1 MRIYQEKSAGEKAV
15 VDSFRQLKA
24 TDLGGDPYDSS
35 EDDSLFLVAPG
46 VTKEDNYGCV
56 HMLARA
62 WVLMCV
68 WRALGCLCVVCFE
81 RMLLSSCQRVV
92 AVVTNFSSV
101 ARACVLSRA
110 VSLAL
115 SASFSFTPHF

>member
-1 MRIYQEKSAGEKAV
+1 LRIDQEKSAGEKAV
-15 VDSFRQLKA
+15 VDSFMQLKA

-68 WRALGCLCVVCFE
+68 YMAGAWVLMCFVLGENAFV
-81 RMLLSSCQRVV
+81 Q
-92 AVVTNFSSV
+92 
-101 ARACVLSRA
+101 
-110 VSLAL
+110 L
-115 SASFSFTPHF
+115 SACCRSG

>member
-1 MRIYQEKSAGEKAV
+1 MLIRSTNALRIYQEKSAGEKAV
-15 VDSFRQLKA
+15 VDSFMQLKA

-62 WVLMCV
+62 G
-68 WRALGCLCVVCFE
+68 RLGAYV
-81 RMLLSSCQRVV
+81 
-92 AVVTNFSSV
+92 
-101 ARACVLSRA
+101 CVL
-110 VSLAL
+110 
-115 SASFSFTPHF
+115 

>member
-1 MRIYQEKSAGEKAV
+1 M
-15 VDSFRQLKA
+15 QLKA

-62 WVLMCV
+62 WVLM
-68 WRALGCLCVVCFE
+68 
-81 RMLLSSCQRVV
+81 S
-92 AVVTNFSSV
+92 
-101 ARACVLSRA
+101 CVL
-110 VSLAL
+110 
-115 SASFSFTPHF
+115 